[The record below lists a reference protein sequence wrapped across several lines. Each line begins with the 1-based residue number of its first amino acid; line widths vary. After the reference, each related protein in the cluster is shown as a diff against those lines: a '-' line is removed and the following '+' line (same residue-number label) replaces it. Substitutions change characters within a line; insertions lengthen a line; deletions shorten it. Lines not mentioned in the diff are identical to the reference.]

1 MNNVSLQA
9 TNTELHSEA
18 CQRHLL
24 NDHGADEAEDWHTSQ
39 CAHSGPTQR
48 RVHGYSERVPGNWLI

>member
-18 CQRHLL
+18 CQGHLL
-24 NDHGADEAEDWHTSQ
+24 DDHGADEAED
-39 CAHSGPTQR
+39 
-48 RVHGYSERVPGNWLI
+48 